1 MLQTNDCY
9 KDKDVIL
16 TTLLW
21 YNNSFQLQ
29 LNRQWLVKGI
39 IVVGDLLDEHHS
51 IQPLEFINN
60 YYNIN
65 MNFLEYHSLKLN
77 EFLKF

>member
-39 IVVGDLLDEHHS
+39 IVVGDLLDEHHN

-77 EFLKF
+77 EFLEF